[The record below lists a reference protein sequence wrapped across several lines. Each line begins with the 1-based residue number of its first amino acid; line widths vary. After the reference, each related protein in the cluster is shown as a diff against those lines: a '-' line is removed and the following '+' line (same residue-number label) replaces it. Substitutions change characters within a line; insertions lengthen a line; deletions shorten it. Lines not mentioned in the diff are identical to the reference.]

1 MKLLEKVIQLMLEA
15 QKMDRLKTGEQ
26 KKKFVLS
33 AIRSILEYPEPVED
47 LICDFIDIIID
58 VDKGK
63 IKINQ
68 DIKKIFNC
76 FKCQ

>member
-1 MKLLEKVIQLMLEA
+1 MKKILTTVVELMIKA
-15 QKMDRLKTGEQ
+15 QTIDELDGKA
-26 KKKFVLS
+26 KKIFVMKAVRNL
-33 AIRSILEYPEPVED
+33 LEYPEPVED

-58 VDKGK
+58 IDKGK